1 MTASAAGADSRA
13 HAPQLIA
20 HTTRLRRSDC
30 GMSEKPGRP
39 HRQSR
44 RSETWRSRLSACIRP
59 HRGARAP
66 LDRALRR
73 ARRKHQSLSIDRSGL
88 WARSPA
94 SRSKAQA
101 PRQRS
106 AACRSERE
114 RCSRGERPHSNA
126 ARWYRHPELV
136 WELSSLHL
144 HWLCAYD
151 PDQHGSA
158 PIGGTATSR
167 RRSSGCT
174 TGCPLQELA
183 LTAIGPRERPRG
195 PAKPSRTLSMT
206 SSSPTATRTS
216 YSSSWTT

>member
-126 ARWYRHPELV
+126 ARCTDTQN
-136 WELSSLHL
+136 SSGSSPRFI
-144 HWLCAYD
+144 CT
-151 PDQHGSA
+151 GSA
-158 PIGGTATSR
+158 PMIPTSTDQPRSAPPRLRGGAAAAAQLGVHFR
-167 RRSSGCT
+167 N
-174 TGCPLQELA
+174 
-183 LTAIGPRERPRG
+183 
-195 PAKPSRTLSMT
+195 
-206 SSSPTATRTS
+206 SP
-216 YSSSWTT
+216 